1 MMSARDERIRAFG
14 VSRGARPFVFLIF
27 PLRDKRLPSA
37 DREPIYGRARFFLGL
52 CWCVVC
58 VGGLSAQ
65 GLGHGLGWLAER
77 VLSVGLF
84 GFPNTLGACA
94 YLTLGLI
101 HETILLSDQANV
113 LIDRKLDIMSESK
126 APEGKA
132 IPSLVKA
139 YALLVSSGDQGVR
152 EWFRKAQKVS
162 VRDFEA
168 TIVEAKKFGEVRGIT
183 KNSSKFVKVI
193 VASFDLEGAD
203 KVSVIEIAKVAEIAQ
218 RALKVDGA
226 LALASMSKDFEEFQT
241 SAELARDKKA
251 EGKPARNNTG
261 AGRKAGEVTVTLNAD
276 GLIAQALEGLRD
288 LVDVTITD
296 FDKASDLIKLVN
308 HLVTTSLHNQALN
321 ESVERHPA
329 KGLIT
334 PVKGGAVLDVEELG
348 KRVKASA

>member
-1 MMSARDERIRAFG
+1 
-14 VSRGARPFVFLIF
+14 
-27 PLRDKRLPSA
+27 
-37 DREPIYGRARFFLGL
+37 
-52 CWCVVC
+52 
-58 VGGLSAQ
+58 
-65 GLGHGLGWLAER
+65 
-77 VLSVGLF
+77 
-84 GFPNTLGACA
+84 
-94 YLTLGLI
+94 
-101 HETILLSDQANV
+101 
-113 LIDRKLDIMSESK
+113 MSESK

-226 LALASMSKDFEEFQT
+226 LALASMSKDFEEFQA

-251 EGKPARNNTG
+251 EGKPERNNVG

-288 LVDVTITD
+288 LVDVTVTD

-329 KGLIT
+329 KGEKI
-334 PVKGGAVLDVEELG
+334 A
-348 KRVKASA
+348 